1 MPKPIVVFE
10 SWLLRRV
17 ARAVEADEVP
27 ETLLTELQAEIEAA
41 KEVSPEEGEVAAIQQ
56 IADLAGV
63 DPERVTEVLATM
75 EAQPTVTR
83 ELVLR
88 RIAEA
93 WLGGQRGV
101 RRLDWRW
108 CGSLYGGRKPAIR

>member
-1 MPKPIVVFE
+1 MVFE

-56 IADLAGV
+56 IVDLVGISEERAAKVLSAIDAG
-63 DPERVTEVLATM
+63 T
-75 EAQPTVTR
+75 TVAR
-83 ELVLR
+83 QRLLR
-88 RIAEA
+88 GIAEA
-93 WLGGQRGV
+93 WLEGQQAARNG
-101 RRLDWRW
+101 
-108 CGSLYGGRKPAIR
+108 A

>member
-1 MPKPIVVFE
+1 MPEPIAVFE

-17 ARAVEADEVP
+17 ARAVEAGEVP
-27 ETLLTELQAEIEAA
+27 EALLTELQAEIKAA

-56 IADLAGV
+56 IVDLAGV
-63 DPERVTEVLATM
+63 DLERATEVLATM

-88 RIAEA
+88 RIAA
-93 WLGGQRGV
+93 SQLIAMSLGATNCT
-101 RRLDWRW
+101 RRT
-108 CGSLYGGRKPAIR
+108 

>member
-1 MPKPIVVFE
+1 MPEPIVVFE

-56 IADLAGV
+56 IVDLVGISEERAAKVLSAIDAGT
-63 DPERVTEVLATM
+63 TEARQRL
-75 EAQPTVTR
+75 
-83 ELVLR
+83 LR
-88 RIAEA
+88 GIAEA
-93 WLGGQRGV
+93 WLKGHQETY
-101 RRLDWRW
+101 RRRRRSP
-108 CGSLYGGRKPAIR
+108 GN